1 MNGEGAQPRRNR
13 RRAGLIA
20 IATTVLIGVLIA
32 AMDTEEAVHILRHPS
47 WGWFPLALVFTALS
61 YLCLSGSFATIN
73 EIFGIRL
80 RRRDQMEIGFVAFSL
95 NNLVSVGGLAG
106 YSLRLFL
113 LRRRG
118 MAGGDI
124 VGASLVHS
132 YANQLMMMSL
142 LPLGLVY
149 ILVNHPL
156 GRTRTTELSV
166 AAGLSFLVVVVT
178 TFLLFDASARG
189 RAAAV
194 LVWLARR
201 VLHRDV
207 SASVERLQATIAA
220 GFVALRRRPSLMA
233 LPLVLVVLD
242 WAASV
247 LALDAC
253 FLALRTPIHPGVLLT
268 GFAIGVS
275 VGFWS
280 MLPGGLGA
288 QEGSM
293 AGIYVLLGV
302 GYERALLAAMLF
314 RIIYYVVPFAASLA
328 LYARLLRA
336 PRHSTAAI

>member
-1 MNGEGAQPRRNR
+1 
-13 RRAGLIA
+13 
-20 IATTVLIGVLIA
+20 
-32 AMDTEEAVHILRHPS
+32 
-47 WGWFPLALVFTALS
+47 VFTALS

-80 RRRDQMEIGFVAFSL
+80 RRRDQMEIGLVAFSL

-142 LPLGLVY
+142 LPVGLVY

-156 GRTRTTELSV
+156 GHTRTMELAV
-166 AAGLSFLVVVVT
+166 AASLSFLLVVFT
-178 TFLLFDASARG
+178 TFLLFDASARR
-189 RAAAV
+189 RAGAV

-207 SASVERLQATIAA
+207 SGAVERLQATIAA
-220 GFVALRRRPSLMA
+220 GFVALRRRPSLMV
-233 LPLVLVVLD
+233 LPLLLVVLD

-275 VGFWS
+275 LGFWS
-280 MLPGGLGA
+280 MLPGGLGV

-314 RIIYYVVPFAASLA
+314 RIIYYVLPFAASLP
-328 LYARLLRA
+328 LYARLLRTSSPQQTVA
-336 PRHSTAAI
+336 G